1 MKTTKILFTLLAI
14 TFSLASCTSSDEPI
28 DGALSS
34 LVNSNTNNPTATN
47 VAGTYL
53 LTAFNTSVPTDLNND
68 GRASTNQMSETSC
81 FNSSLLV
88 LNTNGTFTSNNKGID
103 IDLTVTPNAIT
114 CFTDPNTTGTYTVN
128 NNVLTTR
135 YTENGVVYNDVFTIS
150 GNTLTS
156 VLNNGTIVGLTAGN
170 PVYLTS
176 NITIIYTKI

>member
-1 MKTTKILFTLLAI
+1 MKISKILFTLLAI
-14 TFSLASCTSSDEPI
+14 SFSLGSCTTSDEPI
-28 DGALSS
+28 DSALNG
-34 LVNSNTNNPTATN
+34 LVNTNTNNTTTS
-47 VAGTYL
+47 VVGTYL

-68 GRASTNQMSETSC
+68 QNASTNQMSETTC
-81 FNSSLLV
+81 FNASLLV
-88 LNTNGTFTSNNKGID
+88 LNTNRTFTSNNKGID
-103 IDLTVTPNAIT
+103 IDLTVTPNTIT

-128 NNVLTTR
+128 NNVLTTT

-156 VLNNGTIVGLTAGN
+156 FLNNGTIVGLTAGN